1 MWFHEYGDQGE
12 KALPVMHGMICD
24 RQKFREIFM
33 LLEQDYRVIYAK
45 KSHAILKGYIK
56 GFFIGEALALVVC
69 ALAGLAVQY
78 VF

>member
-1 MWFHEYGDQGE
+1 MQFHEFGDQG
-12 KALPVMHGMICD
+12 KKTLLVMHGMICD
-24 RQKFREIFM
+24 WQKFREIFM
-33 LLEQDYRVIYAK
+33 PLEQDYRVIYVK
-45 KSHAILKGYIK
+45 KSHAILKGHIK